1 MRNPPGVTRAKNG
14 LLVSTMYP
22 INRMSRPYQLPPWSQ
37 DALRE
42 LIDLLNCLNNGYY
55 ENPGDLA
62 DTLERV
68 SESVRHILDPTE
80 FNDQLPE
87 LLRAVAVLYVALQ
100 NSAVEHSLA
109 AGHAE
114 CQPDVV
120 NRWLESAIATVNS
133 TPGDQHR
140 DLIVGTLHRLRQLSE
155 PVNLAALELTTLTSE
170 HYPNPAELHQRLR
183 EMKLAEESRCI
194 LEDLNEY

>member
-1 MRNPPGVTRAKNG
+1 
-14 LLVSTMYP
+14 
-22 INRMSRPYQLPPWSQ
+22 MSRPFQLPSWSQ
-37 DALRE
+37 DAVRE

-68 SESVRHILDPTE
+68 SESVRHLLDPTE

-100 NSAVEHSLA
+100 HAAAEHATA
-109 AGHAE
+109 AGHTE
-114 CQPDVV
+114 HQPAVV
-120 NRWLESAIATVNS
+120 ERWLRAAIATCDA

-140 DLIVGTLHRLRQLSE
+140 DLIAGTIHRLQ
-155 PVNLAALELTTLTSE
+155 
-170 HYPNPAELHQRLR
+170 HLR
-183 EMKLAEESRCI
+183 EPNQYEHLNLKRVYPPDPEVLEAFTHEDKPI
-194 LEDLNEY
+194 KLEDSAAD

>member
-1 MRNPPGVTRAKNG
+1 
-14 LLVSTMYP
+14 
-22 INRMSRPYQLPPWSQ
+22 MSRPFQLPSWSQ
-37 DALRE
+37 DAVRE

-87 LLRAVAVLYVALQ
+87 LLRSVAVLYVALQ
-100 NSAVEHSLA
+100 HAAAEHATA
-109 AGHAE
+109 AGHTE
-114 CQPDVV
+114 CQSDVV
-120 NRWLESAIATVNS
+120 NRWLESAIATCDA

-155 PVNLAALELTTLTSE
+155 PVNLAVLELTTLTSE
-170 HYPNPAELHQRLR
+170 HYPNPAELDRRLK
-183 EMKLAEESRCI
+183 ELELMEESG
-194 LEDLNEY
+194 LPYPDFPNPDY